1 MSELFSNKRL
11 IDYFLIIDV
20 NITNIN
26 QNINNEILKKISNFN
41 TPKSLKKNNTLIH
54 NTNNTLLSLETSNQI
69 FNQTTY
75 LKSEYTRKIT
85 KIYPKKQYTDIP
97 EINFESIL
105 LLMQE
110 EKIYLHQHQNEYFT
124 YVIKPTNSNALFY
137 MFFLCIYT
145 PLNTNSLINGNN
157 IGNNNTSNLSINTFS
172 SLNLFSPKYLCFLS
186 RNPFFFSFRSLLEDI
201 YSNSIKNNTKCFKI
215 ENILNILL
223 YRLYLPKSPSFQ
235 TNFCLGDKVF
245 NFFNDINKSEI
256 SYKILF
262 NYLSLDNILL
272 TYFAMMM
279 DSVIVILHNDI
290 ETIGMII
297 YIFKQLFHPLEF
309 TYSVITNLTNEHL
322 ELLECNHGLMIGVN
336 KNDFNDLGLVI
347 HKNSRNVIYL
357 DIDENILISEKNVN
371 IKEKT
376 KIPNEKMR
384 IMNSKLR
391 NILNDGNNPNI
402 LLLNQQSNVTLSND
416 SVNNNIT
423 LGNYRLSLKYNQT
436 TNQHQFIT
444 QKFEPKENILIQ
456 NVFYEFILEIF
467 VPFNQKKHIITSG
480 ENEESIFDYETFI
493 KDNSSD
499 LKPLLNF
506 IKESLPFQIF
516 IDNLVNCCN
525 DQGKLDDDVI
535 DKFNIFFL
543 CLEKKKKNKEIT
555 SLFINGVSHTI
566 SISSPPYE
574 KLSYKQ
580 NNIFVDPFHDM
591 MFKHSKAVEYS
602 KNKANLNVHLDENES
617 YKKFRKMLLSQPD
630 IVKSFFGISTG
641 NLTNSF
647 HSSLISSINVMNF

>member
-26 QNINNEILKKISNFN
+26 QNINNEILEKISNFN

-54 NTNNTLLSLETSNQI
+54 NTNNTLLSLETSNQN

-262 NYLSLDNILL
+262 NYLSIDNILL

-279 DSVIVILHNDI
+279 DSVIVISHSDI
-290 ETIGMII
+290 EIIGMI
-297 YIFKQLFHPLEF
+297 
-309 TYSVITNLTNEHL
+309 
-322 ELLECNHGLMIGVN
+322 
-336 KNDFNDLGLVI
+336 
-347 HKNSRNVIYL
+347 
-357 DIDENILISEKNVN
+357 
-371 IKEKT
+371 
-376 KIPNEKMR
+376 
-384 IMNSKLR
+384 
-391 NILNDGNNPNI
+391 
-402 LLLNQQSNVTLSND
+402 
-416 SVNNNIT
+416 
-423 LGNYRLSLKYNQT
+423 
-436 TNQHQFIT
+436 
-444 QKFEPKENILIQ
+444 
-456 NVFYEFILEIF
+456 
-467 VPFNQKKHIITSG
+467 
-480 ENEESIFDYETFI
+480 
-493 KDNSSD
+493 
-499 LKPLLNF
+499 
-506 IKESLPFQIF
+506 
-516 IDNLVNCCN
+516 
-525 DQGKLDDDVI
+525 
-535 DKFNIFFL
+535 
-543 CLEKKKKNKEIT
+543 
-555 SLFINGVSHTI
+555 
-566 SISSPPYE
+566 
-574 KLSYKQ
+574 
-580 NNIFVDPFHDM
+580 
-591 MFKHSKAVEYS
+591 
-602 KNKANLNVHLDENES
+602 
-617 YKKFRKMLLSQPD
+617 
-630 IVKSFFGISTG
+630 
-641 NLTNSF
+641 
-647 HSSLISSINVMNF
+647 

>member
-26 QNINNEILKKISNFN
+26 QNINNEILEKISNFN

-516 IDNLVNCCN
+516 IDNLVNYCN